1 MGVKRIEILN
11 TYYITGYHM
20 CDVRLHRPMW
30 SVGENQQSPVSV
42 AAFVPTI
49 YCSTTDRAHFW
60 HGRRRMEVGE
70 SHLYGSHIHK
80 ISKLDIWCYPWMKIH
95 FKPKGILIGFKEK
108 EIVKLDPNTGPHYC
122 NLWIIISY
130 KNPLMD
136 IRITF
141 ILLFLCQKWLFAFY
155 NFWNYVL
162 ALLFFFMSR
171 NPPKGKLN
179 GPLLPLRGP
188 DPNLLVIISPL
199 LVSMHLYISSA
210 FIGEPAMCTK

>member
-130 KNPLMD
+130 KNPLYGYQNYFY
-136 IRITF
+136 II
-141 ILLFLCQKWLFAFY
+141 ILMPKMTICILQLLKLCFSIIIFFY
-155 NFWNYVL
+155 EQESTKGEIEWASLTSERSWPQSSGNYFPL
-162 ALLFFFMSR
+162 ACFYAPLHFFCIYR
-171 NPPKGKLN
+171 
-179 GPLLPLRGP
+179 
-188 DPNLLVIISPL
+188 
-199 LVSMHLYISSA
+199 
-210 FIGEPAMCTK
+210 PACYVH